1 MSREIT
7 RIVTRFGEYDPVV
20 RESEIREW
28 LRDLEEDP
36 ESTEER
42 NGAERNELV
51 NEFTEIRRTT
61 RAAAIERGMK
71 AMGNEANLERPGG
84 AIGAPALVR
93 GLGDGRRESA
103 AVPGRRR
110 RPAGLAGQR
119 DDHQRPTS
127 DPVVYRVGHVTGE
140 RQPARLHPEVLSI
153 DIYEDSAMDA
163 SNVTSGH
170 KNLAILDMN
179 SFVITNRQPELLLY
193 EPLSKTR
200 RPAGH
205 RARLAG
211 LAEAGPGRI

>member
-1 MSREIT
+1 M
-7 RIVTRFGEYDPVV
+7 
-20 RESEIREW
+20 
-28 LRDLEEDP
+28 
-36 ESTEER
+36 
-42 NGAERNELV
+42 
-51 NEFTEIRRTT
+51 
-61 RAAAIERGMK
+61 
-71 AMGNEANLERPGG
+71 
-84 AIGAPALVR
+84 
-93 GLGDGRRESA
+93 
-103 AVPGRRR
+103 
-110 RPAGLAGQR
+110 
-119 DDHQRPTS
+119 
-127 DPVVYRVGHVTGE
+127 
-140 RQPARLHPEVLSI
+140 LSI